1 MKTFRILIA
10 WLVMVA
16 VTLTGCGGAG
26 DDSVSGSGEGEVI
39 IGLTDAEGD
48 FMAYAVDVDSIKLT
62 HVNGAEVEV
71 LPQSSRIDFS
81 QYVDM
86 TEFVTA
92 ATIPNGRYKEA
103 TLTLN
108 FTNADIQVEVA
119 GEATPATVQGRD
131 GNPIT
136 VMDVSVTLDTN
147 RPLVIAPGV
156 PAHLTLDFDLES
168 SNSVDTTVTPPRVT
182 VLPMLV
188 ADVELDDPKPHR
200 LRGLLEEV
208 DETAQTI
215 KLAMRPLHHRHGDF
229 GHLNAHVDDDTH
241 YEVDGVAYTGSAG
254 LAQVALQ
261 PRASWVVVYGDLNT
275 STRHFEASEVY
286 AGSSVPGS
294 DQDALTGVV
303 TARNGDVL
311 SVKARMITRTD
322 GRLVFNADVEVTLD
336 SDTLVTKQLSPGH
349 FRINDI
355 SVGQRIRV
363 LGTVTERDGELSVAS
378 AERVRMMMT
387 PISGS
392 VVSTH
397 DGELVMDLQ
406 HMAAYPASALN
417 FTGTG
422 QSLAQDADEANYQ
435 VNTATLSLA
444 GLDINDPVRVRG
456 FVTPFGSAPA
466 DFDASSV
473 TNVEAVRSALAITWG
488 SPETAPFVSS
498 STRGLMVDLTDSA
511 RHHVRRHW
519 ILTDLTA
526 LSVTTPSLVPADS
539 GRGIFAIHQNGAV
552 RVYHRFDD
560 FEEALSGR
568 LDGNVGVTRIMAGG
582 FFDNSTATLTTSRI
596 RVMLR

>member
-1 MKTFRILIA
+1 MSTFRILIA
-10 WLVMVA
+10 WLAMAA

-26 DDSVSGSGEGEVI
+26 DDVAGSGEGEVI

-48 FMAYAVDVDSIKLT
+48 FMAYAVDVNAIKLT
-62 HVNGAEVEV
+62 HISGAEVEV

-92 ATIPNGRYKEA
+92 ATIPNGRYKKA
-103 TLTLN
+103 TLTLD
-108 FTNADIQVEVA
+108 FTNADVQVEVA
-119 GEATPATVQGRD
+119 GEAARAAVQDSD

-168 SNSVDTTVTPPRVT
+168 SNSVDTGVTPPMVT
-182 VLPMLV
+182 VLPVLV
-188 ADVELDDPKPHR
+188 ADVELADPKPHR

-208 DETAQTI
+208 DERAQTI
-215 KLAMRPLHHRHGDF
+215 KLAMRPLHHHHGDF
-229 GHLNAHVDDDTH
+229 GHLKAHVDDDTH

-261 PRASWVVVYGDLNT
+261 PLASWVVVYGSLNT
-275 STRHFEASEVY
+275 NTRRFEAHEVY

-303 TARNGDVL
+303 TARDGDVL
-311 SVKARMITRTD
+311 TVRARMIARTD
-322 GRLVFNADVEVTLD
+322 GSLVFNADVEVTLD
-336 SDTLVTKQLSPGH
+336 SETVVTKQLSEGN
-349 FRINDI
+349 FRMGAI

-363 LGTVTERDGELSVAS
+363 LGTVIDNSGDLSIAS
-378 AERVRMMMT
+378 AERVRMMIT

-392 VVSTH
+392 VVSTN

-406 HMAAYPASALN
+406 HMAAYPAAGLN
-417 FTGTG
+417 FAGTG
-422 QSLAQDADEANYQ
+422 QSVAQDADEANYQ

-444 GLDINDPVRVRG
+444 GININDPVRVRG

-466 DFDASSV
+466 DFDANSV
-473 TNVEAVRSALAITWG
+473 TDVAAVQSGLAITWAT
-488 SPETAPFVSS
+488 PATAPFVRSS
-498 STRGLMVDLTDSA
+498 ESGLVVDLTDSG

-519 ILTDLTA
+519 VLTDLTTLA
-526 LSVTTPSLVPADS
+526 VTTPSIVPA
-539 GRGIFAIHQNGAV
+539 GAGKGLFAIHQHGAV
-552 RVYHRFDD
+552 YVYTRFSA
-560 FEEALSGR
+560 FEAALSSK
-568 LDGNVGVTRIMAGG
+568 LDGSVGVTRIMAGG
-582 FFDNSTATLTTSRI
+582 RFDNDTATLTTSRI

>member
-1 MKTFRILIA
+1 MKAFRILIA

-16 VTLTGCGGAG
+16 VTLTGCGGVG
-26 DDSVSGSGEGEVI
+26 DDSASSGDEGEVI

-48 FMAYAVDVDSIKLT
+48 FMAYVVDVNAIKLT

-92 ATIPNGRYKEA
+92 ATIPSGRYKKA
-103 TLTLN
+103 TLTLD

-119 GEATPATVQGRD
+119 GEATPATVQDRD

-147 RPLVIAPGV
+147 RPLIIAPGV
-156 PAHLTLDFDLES
+156 PAHLTLDFDLDS
-168 SNSVDTTVTPPRVT
+168 SNSVDTAVAPPVVT

-229 GHLNAHVDDDTH
+229 GHLKAHVDDDTH
-241 YEVDGVAYTGSAG
+241 YEVDGIAYVGPAG
-254 LAQVALQ
+254 LTEVALQ
-261 PRASWVVVYGDLNT
+261 PLASWVVVYGSLDT
-275 STRHFEASEVY
+275 STRRFKANEVY

-303 TARNGDVL
+303 MARDGDVL

-322 GRLVFNADVEVTLD
+322 GSLVFNADVEVILD
-336 SDTLVTKQLSPGH
+336 SDTVVTKQLSQGN
-349 FRINDI
+349 FRTNDI

-363 LGTVTERDGELSVAS
+363 LGTVTETSGELSVAS

-392 VVSTH
+392 VVSNH
-397 DGELVMDLQ
+397 DGELVVNLQ

-473 TNVEAVRSALAITWG
+473 TDVEAVRSVLAITWG